1 MNQSLAGFEFRG
13 ETSPVHDRVKEL
25 ENLLHEIRPILI
37 AWSCSYTSA
46 VTEGAIA
53 KIDEVL
59 K

>member
-1 MNQSLAGFEFRG
+1 MNQSLASHEWRG
-13 ETSPVHDRVKEL
+13 ESPVHDRVKEL